1 MTASSKTCIIG
12 DIHGCLNS
20 LQNLLKLIKK
30 EAETFVFLGDYIDRG
45 AESREVVECIL
56 NLKKKKRN
64 VITLLGNHEIML
76 INYLR
81 GYDDGTFMRAGGKE
95 TLISY
100 GIKPKTKPEK
110 VAKLFPEEHMNFFR
124 ELPLLW
130 ENEHGIYAHAGIE
143 PGVHL
148 TRQVSSYCLWVRDE
162 FIRSPYKFSKPVV
175 FGHTVFR
182 EPLVQENKIG
192 IDTGA
197 VYGGKLTALLLPE
210 KKFISVDGEKNC
222 SSARLFRK

>member
-1 MTASSKTCIIG
+1 MPK
-12 DIHGCLNS
+12 
-20 LQNLLKLIKK
+20 
-30 EAETFVFLGDYIDRG
+30 
-45 AESREVVECIL
+45 EVVQSIL
-56 NLKKKKRN
+56 EFKKKHRN

-76 INYLR
+76 VNYLK

-95 TLISY
+95 TFISY
-100 GIKPKTKPEK
+100 GIKPKTKPDT
-110 VAKLFPEEHMNFFR
+110 ATKLFPEEHMNFFR

-148 TRQVSSYCLWVRDE
+148 TRQVSSYCLWIRDE

-182 EPLVQENKIG
+182 EPLVQEHKIG

-197 VYGGKLTALLLPE
+197 VYGGKLTALVLPE
-210 KKFISVDGEKNC
+210 KRFISVDGEKNC
-222 SSARLFRK
+222 SSSLFGK

>member
-1 MTASSKTCIIG
+1 MTVLAKTCVIG

-20 LQNLLKLIKK
+20 LQNLLKLIENK
-30 EAETFVFLGDYIDRG
+30 AETFVFLGDYIDRG
-45 AESREVVECIL
+45 AESKEVVECIL
-56 NLKKKKRN
+56 DFKKKHRN

-76 INYLR
+76 INFLR
-81 GYDDGTFMRAGGKE
+81 GYDDGTFLRAGGKE

-100 GIKPKTKPEK
+100 GIKPRTKSEK
-110 VAKLFPEEHMNFFR
+110 AAQLFPEKHLNFFR

-130 ENEHGIYAHAGIE
+130 ENEYGIYVHAGIE

-162 FIRSPYKFSKPVV
+162 FIESPYKFTKTII
-175 FGHTVFR
+175 FGHTVFSD
-182 EPLVQENKIG
+182 PLVQENKIG

-210 KKFISVDGEKNC
+210 KKFISVDGDKNC
-222 SSARLFRK
+222 SSSLFRK

>member
-1 MTASSKTCIIG
+1 MTALSKTCIIG
-12 DIHGCLNS
+12 DIHGCLKS
-20 LQNLLKLIKK
+20 LQKLIKLVEK
-30 EAETFVFLGDYIDRG
+30 EADTFVFLGDYIDRG
-45 AESREVVECIL
+45 SESKEVIDYII
-56 NLKKKKRN
+56 NFKKRHRN

-76 INYLR
+76 INYLK
-81 GYDDGTFMRAGGKE
+81 GYDEGTFIRAGGKE

-100 GIKPKTKPEK
+100 GIKPKAKAEK
-110 VAKLFPEEHMNFFR
+110 AGKIFPEEHINFFR

-130 ENEHGIYAHAGIE
+130 EDEHGIYAHAGIE

-148 TRQVSSYCLWVRDE
+148 TRQVSSYCLWARDE
-162 FIRSPYKFSKPVV
+162 FIHTPYKFTKPVI

-197 VYGGKLTALLLPE
+197 VYGGKLTALILPE
-210 KKFISVDGEKNC
+210 KRFVSVEGEKC
-222 SSARLFRK
+222 SSSRLFRK

>member
-1 MTASSKTCIIG
+1 MTALSKTCIIG

-20 LQNLLKLIKK
+20 LHKLLKLIEN
-30 EAETFVFLGDYIDRG
+30 EADTFVFLGDYIDRG
-45 AESREVVECIL
+45 SESKKVIESIL
-56 NLKKKKRN
+56 EFKKKHRQ

-81 GYDDGTFMRAGGKE
+81 GYDDGTFLRAGGKE

-100 GIKPKTKPEK
+100 GIKPKGKPEK
-110 VAKLFPEEHMNFFR
+110 AAKSFPEEHMNFLR

-130 ENEHGIYAHAGIE
+130 QDEHAIYVHAGIE

-148 TRQVSSYCLWVRDE
+148 SRQVSSYCLWARDE
-162 FIRSPYKFSKPVV
+162 FIRTPYKFSKPVV

-182 EPLVQENKIG
+182 EPLVQKNKIG

-197 VYGGKLTALLLPE
+197 VYGGKLTALILPE
-210 KKFISVDGEKNC
+210 KRFIAVEGEKTKF
-222 SSARLFRK
+222 SPRLI

>member
-1 MTASSKTCIIG
+1 MTALEKTCIIG

-20 LQNLLKLIKK
+20 LQKLLKLIED

-45 AESREVVECIL
+45 AESKEVVERIL
-56 NLKKKKRN
+56 EFKKKHRN

-76 INYLR
+76 VNYLK

-95 TLISY
+95 TFISY
-100 GIKPKTKPEK
+100 GIKPKTKPDK
-110 VAKLFPEEHMNFFR
+110 AAKLFPEEHVNFFR

-148 TRQVSSYCLWVRDE
+148 TRQVSSYCLWIRDE

-182 EPLVQENKIG
+182 DPLVQENKIG

-210 KKFISVDGEKNC
+210 KRFISVDGEKNC
-222 SSARLFRK
+222 SARLFGN

>member
-1 MTASSKTCIIG
+1 MTALSKTCIIG

-20 LQNLLKLIKK
+20 LHKLLKLIAN
-30 EAETFVFLGDYIDRG
+30 EADTFVFLGDYIDRG
-45 AESREVVECIL
+45 SESKKVIESIL
-56 NLKKKKRN
+56 EFKKKHRQ

-81 GYDDGTFMRAGGKE
+81 GYDDGTFLRAGGKE

-100 GIKPKTKPEK
+100 GIKPKGKPEK
-110 VAKLFPEEHMNFFR
+110 AAKNFPEEHMNFLR

-130 ENEHGIYAHAGIE
+130 QDEHAIYVHAGIE

-148 TRQVSSYCLWVRDE
+148 SRQVSSYCLWARDE
-162 FIRSPYKFSKPVV
+162 FIRTPYKFSKPVV

-182 EPLVQENKIG
+182 EPLVQKNKIG

-197 VYGGKLTALLLPE
+197 VYGGKLTALILPE
-210 KKFISVDGEKNC
+210 KRFIAVEGEKTKF
-222 SSARLFRK
+222 SPRLI

>member
-1 MTASSKTCIIG
+1 MTALTKTCVIG

-20 LQNLLKLIKK
+20 LHNLLSMIEN
-30 EAETFVFLGDYIDRG
+30 EADTFVFLGDYIDRG
-45 AESREVVECIL
+45 SESKEVVETIL
-56 NLKKKKRN
+56 EFKKKHRN

-81 GYDDGTFMRAGGKE
+81 GYDDGTFLRAGGKE
-95 TLISY
+95 TLLSY
-100 GIKPKTKPEK
+100 GIKPKIKPDK
-110 VAKLFPEEHMNFFR
+110 AAKLFPEEHMNFFK

-130 ENEHGIYAHAGIE
+130 ENEHAIYAHAGIE

-148 TRQVSSYCLWVRDE
+148 SRQVSSYCLWARDE
-162 FIRSPYKFSKPVV
+162 FIRTPYKFTKPVV

-197 VYGGKLTALLLPE
+197 VYGGNLTALILPE
-210 KKFISVDGEKNC
+210 KRFLSVGGEKTKF
-222 SSARLFRK
+222 SPRLT

>member
-1 MTASSKTCIIG
+1 MTVLSKTCIIG

-20 LQNLLKLIKK
+20 LRKLLKLIEK
-30 EAETFVFLGDYIDRG
+30 EADTFVFLGDYIDRG
-45 AESREVVECIL
+45 SDSKGVVECIL
-56 NLKKKKRN
+56 EFKKKHRN

-81 GYDDGTFMRAGGKE
+81 GYDDGTFVRAGGKE

-100 GIKPKTKPEK
+100 GIKPKAKPEK
-110 VAKLFPEEHMNFFR
+110 AEKLFPEEHMNFFR

-130 ENEHGIYAHAGIE
+130 ENEHGIYVHAGIE

-148 TRQVSSYCLWVRDE
+148 TRQVSSYCLWIRDE
-162 FIRSPYKFSKPVV
+162 FIRTPYKFTKPVI

-182 EPLVQENKIG
+182 EPLVQDNKIG

-197 VYGGKLTALLLPE
+197 VYGGKLTSMILPE
-210 KKFISVDGEKNC
+210 KRFISVDGEKN
-222 SSARLFRK
+222 SSSGLFRK

>member
-1 MTASSKTCIIG
+1 MTALTKTCVIG

-20 LQNLLKLIKK
+20 LHNLLNMIEN
-30 EAETFVFLGDYIDRG
+30 EADTFVFLGDYIDRG
-45 AESREVVECIL
+45 SESKEVVETIL
-56 NLKKKKRN
+56 EFKKKHRN

-81 GYDDGTFMRAGGKE
+81 GYDDGTFLRAGGKE
-95 TLISY
+95 TLLSY
-100 GIKPKTKPEK
+100 GIKPKIKPDK
-110 VAKLFPEEHMNFFR
+110 AAKLFPEEHMNFFK

-130 ENEHGIYAHAGIE
+130 ENEHAIYAHAGIE

-148 TRQVSSYCLWVRDE
+148 SRQVSSYCLWARDE
-162 FIRSPYKFSKPVV
+162 FIRTPYKFTKPVV

-197 VYGGKLTALLLPE
+197 VYGGKLTALILPE
-210 KKFISVDGEKNC
+210 KRFLSVDGEKTKF
-222 SSARLFRK
+222 SPRLT

>member
-1 MTASSKTCIIG
+1 MTALTKTCIIG

-20 LQNLLKLIKK
+20 LRNLLELIEK
-30 EAETFVFLGDYIDRG
+30 EADTFVFLGDYIDRG
-45 AESREVVECIL
+45 SESKKVVESIL
-56 NLKKKKRN
+56 EFKKKHRK

-76 INYLR
+76 VNYLR
-81 GYDDGTFMRAGGKE
+81 GYDDGTFLRAGGKE

-100 GIKPKTKPEK
+100 GIKPKIKPEK
-110 VAKLFPEEHMNFFR
+110 AAKLFPEEHINFFR

-130 ENEHGIYAHAGIE
+130 ENEQAIYVHAGIE

-148 TRQVSSYCLWVRDE
+148 SRQVSSYCLWIRDE
-162 FIRSPYKFSKPVV
+162 FIRTPYKFSKPVV

-182 EPLVQENKIG
+182 EPLVQKNKIG

-197 VYGGKLTALLLPE
+197 VYGGKLTALILPE
-210 KKFISVDGEKNC
+210 KRFISVDGEK
-222 SSARLFRK
+222 SRFSPRLI

>member
-1 MTASSKTCIIG
+1 MTVLAKTCVIG

-20 LQNLLKLIKK
+20 LQNLLKLIENK
-30 EAETFVFLGDYIDRG
+30 AETFVFLGDYIDRG
-45 AESREVVECIL
+45 AESKEVVECIL
-56 NLKKKKRN
+56 DFKKKHRN

-76 INYLR
+76 INFLR
-81 GYDDGTFMRAGGKE
+81 GYDDGTFLRAGGKE

-100 GIKPKTKPEK
+100 GIKPRTKSEK
-110 VAKLFPEEHMNFFR
+110 AAQLFPEKHLNFFR

-130 ENEHGIYAHAGIE
+130 ENEYGIYVHAGIE

-162 FIRSPYKFSKPVV
+162 FIESPYKFTKTII
-175 FGHTVFR
+175 FGHTVFPD
-182 EPLVQENKIG
+182 PLVQENKIG

-210 KKFISVDGEKNC
+210 KKFISVDGDKNC
-222 SSARLFRK
+222 SSSLFRK

>member
-1 MTASSKTCIIG
+1 MSALSKTCIIG
-12 DIHGCLNS
+12 DIHGCLTS
-20 LQNLLKLIKK
+20 LQSLLKLVDK
-30 EAETFVFLGDYIDRG
+30 EADTFVFLGDYIDRG
-45 AESREVVECIL
+45 SESKEVVECIL
-56 NLKKKKRN
+56 NFKKKHRN

-76 INYLR
+76 TNYLR

-95 TLISY
+95 TLVSY

-124 ELPLLW
+124 ELALLW
-130 ENEHGIYAHAGIE
+130 ENEHGIYVHAGIE

-148 TRQVSSYCLWVRDE
+148 TRQVSSYCLWARDE
-162 FIRSPYKFSKPVV
+162 FIRTPYKFSKPII

-210 KKFISVDGEKNC
+210 KRFISVNGEKNG
-222 SSARLFRK
+222 SSRLFRR

>member
-1 MTASSKTCIIG
+1 MTDLSKTCIIG
-12 DIHGCLNS
+12 DIHGCLKS
-20 LQNLLKLIKK
+20 LQKLLKLVEK
-30 EAETFVFLGDYIDRG
+30 EADTFVFLGDYIDRG
-45 AESREVVECIL
+45 SESKEVIEYILKFKKTHRE
-56 NLKKKKRN
+56 

-110 VAKLFPEEHMNFFR
+110 AVKLFPEEHMNFFQ

-130 ENEHGIYAHAGIE
+130 ENEHGIYVHAGIE

-148 TRQVSSYCLWVRDE
+148 TRQVSSYCLWTRDE

-210 KKFISVDGEKNC
+210 KKFISVDEEKG
-222 SSARLFRK
+222 SSSGIFRR

>member
-1 MTASSKTCIIG
+1 MTVLAKTCVIG

-20 LQNLLKLIKK
+20 LQTLLKLIEN
-30 EAETFVFLGDYIDRG
+30 EAGTFVFLGDYIDRG
-45 AESREVVECIL
+45 AESKEVVECIL
-56 NLKKKKRN
+56 DFKKKHRN

-76 INYLR
+76 INFLR
-81 GYDDGTFMRAGGKE
+81 GYDDGTFLRAGGKE

-100 GIKPKTKPEK
+100 GIKPRTKPEK
-110 VAKLFPEEHMNFFR
+110 AARLFPERHLNFFR

-130 ENEHGIYAHAGIE
+130 ENEHGIYAHAGVE

-162 FIRSPYKFSKPVV
+162 FIETPYTFSKTII
-175 FGHTVFR
+175 FGHTVFQ

-210 KKFISVDGEKNC
+210 KKFISVDGEKSC
-222 SSARLFRK
+222 SSSLFRK